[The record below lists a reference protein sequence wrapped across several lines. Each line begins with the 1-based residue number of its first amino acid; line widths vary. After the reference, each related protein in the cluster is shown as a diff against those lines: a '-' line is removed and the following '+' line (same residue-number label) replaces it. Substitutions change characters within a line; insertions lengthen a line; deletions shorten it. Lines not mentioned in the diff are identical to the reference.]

1 MSLPRLPIVP
11 PLHCPG
17 RCQQL
22 ARGRLHARIV
32 LWGCCSNAALMFRA
46 VLNRSCMDCLV
57 RTAKEEGVTKLW
69 SGGEAQCQPG
79 AHLLLLARL
88 PSRWACSLEK
98 SCAID
103 RCQNDAG
110 VQPPLR
116 RAQLS
121 LWGRRRP
128 DYYPCDAALR
138 VGAWLLLRGQRAAP
152 QRVPPGLGHARYL
165 DACISASPARSAM
178 RRDPEETAESA
189 SHH

>member
-1 MSLPRLPIVP
+1 VSLPRLPIVP

-121 LWGRRRP
+121 LLGAQASRLLSVRRCSPRRCLAATPRP
-128 DYYPCDAALR
+128 KSGSTKSSPRSGARPLPRCLHLRQPRALCD
-138 VGAWLLLRGQRAAP
+138 
-152 QRVPPGLGHARYL
+152 
-165 DACISASPARSAM
+165 
-178 RRDPEETAESA
+178 ETRP
-189 SHH
+189 